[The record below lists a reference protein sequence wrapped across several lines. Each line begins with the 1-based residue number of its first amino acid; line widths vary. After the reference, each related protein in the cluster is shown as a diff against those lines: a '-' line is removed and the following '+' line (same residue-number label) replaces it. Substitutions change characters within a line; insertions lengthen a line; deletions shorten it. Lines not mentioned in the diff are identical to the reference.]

1 MVRPHLPLNALR
13 AFEASAR
20 HLSFTRAAIEL
31 CVTQAAVSHQVK
43 SLEERLGVALFKRL
57 PRGLMLTH
65 EGESLLPVLCDSFDR
80 IAGLLERFEG
90 GHYRDVLTVGAVGTF
105 TVGWLLPRL
114 EDFQARHPFI
124 DLRLSTHNNRVDI
137 AAEGL
142 DYAIRFGGGAWH
154 GTEALALFEAPLTV
168 LCCPE
173 VAAQL
178 HSPADLLQHTLL
190 RSYRADEWPL
200 WFQAAGLPAHAPLT
214 RSIVFDTSLAMLEA
228 ARQGVGVAYAGGDV
242 CPATGQREHPASVR
256 HRSEYRQLLADALA
270 VAGETSAMLA
280 FRGGCWRWLPLRRGG
295 DNGYAGDSSV
305 DEEVITFL
313 APFYTLGPSQG

>member
-1 MVRPHLPLNALR
+1 M
-13 AFEASAR
+13 
-20 HLSFTRAAIEL
+20 
-31 CVTQAAVSHQVK
+31 
-43 SLEERLGVALFKRL
+43 
-57 PRGLMLTH
+57 
-65 EGESLLPVLCDSFDR
+65 LCDSFDR

-228 ARQGVGVAYAGGDV
+228 ARQGVGVALA
-242 CPATGQREHPASVR
+242 PAAMFARQLASEHPASVR

-280 FRGGCWRWLPLRRGG
+280 FRGGCWRWLPLRRG
-295 DNGYAGDSSV
+295 
-305 DEEVITFL
+305 EITVMQ
-313 APFYTLGPSQG
+313 AIQVSMKK